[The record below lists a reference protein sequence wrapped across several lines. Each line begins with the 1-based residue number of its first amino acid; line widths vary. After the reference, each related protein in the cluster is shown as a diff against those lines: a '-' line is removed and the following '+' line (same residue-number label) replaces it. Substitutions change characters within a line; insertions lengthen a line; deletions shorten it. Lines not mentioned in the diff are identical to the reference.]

1 MYWGSV
7 RFFKH
12 LFIAAFMLVL
22 IGSISLAVYFKYEN
36 TQLAEE
42 LKTLKS
48 SNFASLLYAQQ
59 METESSW
66 QHVSSV
72 TDENNV
78 TPNFDLDYQNLYP
91 DLYVGDIPK
100 QTRAANMVY
109 LTFDD
114 GPSKLTEDVLDVL
127 KEKQIKA
134 TFFVMGKNLE
144 TAQGKETL
152 KRIVREGHAVGIH
165 TYSHVYSRIYASVEA
180 FLDDFYKTY
189 SKIYDITN
197 VKPEIFRFPGG
208 SINGYNSTIYKE
220 LIAEM
225 ARRGFVYY
233 DWNISSQ
240 DAAGNVT
247 KQQVYDNV
255 VYPSKTNTRNVVL
268 MHDSAEKVSTLK
280 ALPEII
286 DELTECG
293 YQFDVLTRNVAPI
306 IFGYSD

>member
-36 TQLAEE
+36 TQLAKE

-127 KEKQIKA
+127 KEKQVKA
-134 TFFVMGKNLE
+134 TFLSWE
-144 TAQGKETL
+144 RIW
-152 KRIVREGHAVGIH
+152 KRLREG
-165 TYSHVYSRIYASVEA
+165 
-180 FLDDFYKTY
+180 
-189 SKIYDITN
+189 
-197 VKPEIFRFPGG
+197 
-208 SINGYNSTIYKE
+208 
-220 LIAEM
+220 
-225 ARRGFVYY
+225 
-233 DWNISSQ
+233 
-240 DAAGNVT
+240 
-247 KQQVYDNV
+247 
-255 VYPSKTNTRNVVL
+255 
-268 MHDSAEKVSTLK
+268 DS
-280 ALPEII
+280 
-286 DELTECG
+286 
-293 YQFDVLTRNVAPI
+293 
-306 IFGYSD
+306 